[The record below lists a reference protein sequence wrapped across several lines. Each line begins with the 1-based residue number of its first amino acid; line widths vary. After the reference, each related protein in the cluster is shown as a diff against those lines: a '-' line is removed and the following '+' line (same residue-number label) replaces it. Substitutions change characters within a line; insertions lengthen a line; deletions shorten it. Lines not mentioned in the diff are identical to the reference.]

1 MTQKGFLRTV
11 AGIAIPVALQSML
24 QSSFSMIDQVMV
36 GQLGSTGIAAIGIAG
51 KFAFMYST
59 VIGAVSAIAGIMI
72 AQYMGQRNLAAA
84 DRSLCV
90 NVLVAAALGGVF
102 ALVSLLLPGPIMG
115 LYTGDADT
123 VREAASYLRIISLTY
138 IPLGAASMLA
148 AMLRSNERAGAPLC
162 ASIASAVVNTAL
174 NYLLIF
180 GHLGFPRLG
189 IRGAAIASAACQL
202 VNLGLMVLFWR
213 GLLKGRAE
221 PFRPS
226 ARMKASE
233 LRQYLGMLL
242 PLLVTEF
249 LWSLGQNVNAL
260 IYGHL
265 GTRSLAAV
273 SLISPVESLL
283 IGALSGIA
291 QAAGI
296 LIGKRL
302 GEENREAAYGESRL
316 LMLYG
321 LAGSAV
327 LSLLLVAL
335 RGLYVRIFNVEPE
348 VLAAAAA
355 LLVAFAALAPFKV
368 QNMIL
373 GGGILR
379 SGGMTRY
386 VMWID
391 LAGTWLLGVPLG
403 LLAAFALG
411 LDVVWVYFII
421 GLEEIARC
429 AVSLILF
436 RSRKW
441 MVRIA

>member
-1 MTQKGFLRTV
+1 MNHKSFFKTV
-11 AGIAIPVALQSML
+11 AAIAIPVALQSML

-72 AQYMGQRNLAAA
+72 AQYMGQKNPRWA
-84 DRSLCV
+84 DHSLCV
-90 NVLVAAALGGVF
+90 NLLAATALGGVF
-102 ALVSLLLPGPIMG
+102 TLLSLLLPAPIMG
-115 LYTGDADT
+115 LYTKDAAT
-123 VREAASYLRIISLTY
+123 VREAAAYLRIISATY
-138 IPLGAASMLA
+138 LPMGAASMLA
-148 AMLRSNERAGAPLC
+148 AMLRCNDRAGAPLA
-162 ASIASAVVNTAL
+162 ASVASAVVNTGL

-180 GHLGFPRLG
+180 GRLGLPRLG

-202 VNLGLMVLFWR
+202 VNLALMALSWR
-213 GLLKGRAE
+213 RMIRARE
-221 PFRPS
+221 TPFQPS
-226 ARMKASE
+226 VRMDGAAV
-233 LRQYLGMLL
+233 RQYLGMLL

-265 GTRSLAAV
+265 GTLPLAAV

-302 GEENREAAYGESRL
+302 GEANHAAAYDESRR
-316 LMLYG
+316 LMRYG
-321 LAGSAV
+321 FIGSMA
-327 LSLLLVAL
+327 LSALLVAL
-335 RGLYVRIFNVEPE
+335 RGYYVRIFNVERE
-348 VLAAAAA
+348 VLDAARA
-355 LLVAFAALAPFKV
+355 LLVVFAVLAPFKV

-373 GGGILR
+373 GGGIIR

-391 LAGTWLLGVPLG
+391 LMGTWLLGVPLG
-403 LLAAFALG
+403 LLAAFALR
-411 LDVVWVYFII
+411 LDVVWIYAVI
-421 GLEEIARC
+421 GFEEIVRWL
-429 AVSLILF
+429 VSVGLF

-441 MVRIA
+441 MVTL